1 MGVKL
6 TELLK
11 IKEIN
16 FDDLKGKTV
25 AIDASNHLYQ
35 FLSSI
40 RERDG
45 SLLKDSK
52 GQVTSHLVG
61 LFSRTTNL
69 MQKNIKLVYVFDGK
83 VPELKHA
90 ETARRK
96 SIKIEAQK
104 KYEDAAERQD
114 VEEMK
119 KYASRTSRLTPEMI
133 AEAKK
138 LLLALGIPIVQAPA
152 EGEAQASYMTQK
164 DVYAIASQDA
174 DSLIF
179 GAKRVIRNLSITG
192 KKKMP
197 GKLNYTDV
205 SPELIILKENIEHLN
220 ITQDQLIALSILIG
234 TDYNTGGIK
243 GIGPKNALKLVKEYK
258 TDFDAMFKHAK
269 WDEHFGYSWKEVFDT
284 IKNMPVTDD
293 YSLNWG
299 KINKDE
305 VVKLLVHEH
314 DFSLERV
321 NSSLEKAAEAEKA
334 QKSSLAKWF

>member
-6 TELLK
+6 TALLK
-11 IKEIN
+11 IRELS
-16 FDDLKGKTV
+16 FDELNNKVV

-52 GQVTSHLVG
+52 GNVTSHLVG

-90 ETARRK
+90 ETQRRK
-96 SIKIEAQK
+96 HIKIEAQK

-114 VEEMK
+114 VAEMK
-119 KYASRTSRLTPEMI
+119 KYAARTSRLTPEMI

-138 LLLALGIPIVQAPA
+138 LLYALGLPVVQAPA
-152 EGEAQASYMTQK
+152 EGEAQAAYMTQK
-164 DVYAIASQDA
+164 DVYAVASQDA
-174 DSLIF
+174 DSLVF
-179 GAKRVIRNLSITG
+179 GAKRVVRNLSITG

-197 GKLNYTDV
+197 GKLNYADV
-205 SPELIILKENIEHLN
+205 SPELIVLKDNLEHLG
-220 ITQDQLIALSILIG
+220 ITPAQLIALSILIG

-258 TDFDAMFKHAK
+258 DDFDAMFKHAK
-269 WDEHFGYSWKEVFDT
+269 WDEQFSHPWKDVFDT
-284 IKNMPVTDD
+284 IKNMPVADD
-293 YSLNWG
+293 YSLKWG

-305 VVKLLVHEH
+305 VVNVLVHEH

-321 NSSLEKAAEAEKA
+321 NSTLEKAGEIEKA

>member
-16 FDDLKGKTV
+16 FDDLKGKTI

-96 SIKIEAQK
+96 AVKIDAQK
-104 KYEDAAERQD
+104 RYEAAAEQQD

-138 LLLALGIPIVQAPA
+138 LLLALGIPIIQAPA

-197 GKLNYTDV
+197 GKLSYADV
-205 SPELIILKENIEHLN
+205 SPERIILKDNLEHLN

-258 TDFDAMFKHAK
+258 TDFDAMFKHTK
-269 WDEHFGYSWKEVFDT
+269 WDEHFDYPWKEVFDT

-293 YSLNWG
+293 YSLAWG

-305 VVKLLVHEH
+305 VIKLLVHEH

-321 NSSLEKAAEAEKA
+321 NSSLDKAAEAEKA
-334 QKSSLAKWF
+334 QKSSLTKWF